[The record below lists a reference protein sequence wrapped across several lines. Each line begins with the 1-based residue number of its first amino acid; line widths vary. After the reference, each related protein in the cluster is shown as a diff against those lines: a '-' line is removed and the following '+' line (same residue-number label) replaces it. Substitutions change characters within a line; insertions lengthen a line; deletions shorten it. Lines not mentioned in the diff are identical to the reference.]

1 MTTAQN
7 VYKVEFVFENQ
18 FLALDGV
25 DKIKSFQYNFS
36 FKNTIMTICHSLKT
50 HDHILRL
57 AKRHIYERI
66 E

>member
-18 FLALDGV
+18 FLALGGV

-36 FKNTIMTICHSLKT
+36 FKNTIMTMP
-50 HDHILRL
+50 IL
-57 AKRHIYERI
+57 
-66 E
+66 

>member
-36 FKNTIMTICHSLKT
+36 FKNTIMTMP
-50 HDHILRL
+50 IL
-57 AKRHIYERI
+57 
-66 E
+66 